1 MSKSLRIYFSHPIR
15 GKLGP
20 SCPIETQE
28 KNCAAAIKIA
38 NRIRWA
44 CPEFDIYVPAE
55 NEEFI
60 QIAFGKK
67 YITGDQI
74 LEVDCVIVDRC
85 DITIVYVPEGD
96 ELQGGRKIEFDH
108 AKEIGKPVIAYATAE
123 EAIDFLRSLS

>member
-1 MSKSLRIYFSHPIR
+1 MSKQRVYFSHSIR

-28 KNCAAAIKIA
+28 KNCAAAIKMV
-38 NRIRWA
+38 NRIRLA
-44 CPEFDIYVPAE
+44 CPEFGIYVPAE
-55 NEEFI
+55 NEEFV
-60 QIAFGKK
+60 QIAFGKRF
-67 YITGDQI
+67 ITEEQI

-108 AKEIGKPVIAYATAE
+108 ARNTGKPVITYTTAE
-123 EAIDFLRSLS
+123 EAIEFLKGLL